1 MKPRWVF
8 LGLLVLGI
16 GAALAWRFLPA
27 TQAPVAKA
35 PATKSPAGKGAEG
48 GGAGKGGGGRGIAV
62 VTDTVT
68 SRDVPIWLTGLG
80 TVHAF
85 NTVTVRPR
93 VSGTLDSINFTE
105 GQSVKAGDV
114 LAQIDPRPYRSV
126 LEQSRARRTQ
136 NAAQLANA
144 RRDLERVRTLVET
157 NSESRRIL
165 EQQESLVAQLTA
177 AAQSA
182 EAAFEAAQLDLDFTT
197 VRAPIA
203 GRTGVR
209 FVDAG
214 NLVATN
220 QPTGI
225 VVITQL
231 QPISVIFMLPQQHLT
246 ALQRRLQ
253 ADRSPPVVRALG
265 DGGAVIAEGK
275 LDLIDNQIDTS
286 TGTVRLKASFPN
298 TDSALWPGQFV
309 SASIL
314 VETRVQATVVPNS
327 VVQPGLD
334 SPFAYV
340 VKADQ
345 TVEARSIKPGP
356 IVAGF
361 TIIESGL
368 APGERVVSDGQSK
381 LSPGTRVSTEDT
393 PKVLAGAKK
402 AAVSAQ

>member
-8 LGLLVLGI
+8 LGLLVLGV
-16 GAALAWRFLPA
+16 GAALAWRLLPTA
-27 TQAPVAKA
+27 KSPVAKA
-35 PATKSPAGKGAEG
+35 PTTKSPAGKGADS
-48 GGAGKGGGGRGIAV
+48 AGKGAAGRGVAV
-62 VTDTVT
+62 VTDIVT

-105 GQSVKAGDV
+105 GQYVKAGDV

-165 EQQESLVAQLTA
+165 EQQESQVAQLTA

-231 QPISVIFMLPQQHLT
+231 QPVSVIFTLPQQHLP

-253 ADRSPPVVRALG
+253 ADSSPPAVRALG
-265 DGGAVIAEGK
+265 DGGVVIAEGK

-345 TVEARSIKPGP
+345 TVEARPVKPGP

-361 TIIESGL
+361 TVIESGL

-381 LSPGTRVSTEDT
+381 LSPGARVSSEEI

>member
-1 MKPRWVF
+1 MKPRWVLF
-8 LGLLVLGI
+8 GLLVLGV
-16 GAALAWRFLPA
+16 GAAVAWRFLP
-27 TQAPVAKA
+27 
-35 PATKSPAGKGAEG
+35 TKTPLASAPAGKGSEG
-48 GGAGKGGGGRGIAV
+48 GGAGRGGGGGGRGIAV
-62 VTDTVT
+62 VTTGVT
-68 SRDVPIWLTGLG
+68 ARDIPIWLTGLG

-93 VSGTLDSINFTE
+93 VSGTLDAINFTE

-144 RRDLERVRTLVET
+144 RRDLDRIRTLVET

-165 EQQESLVAQLTA
+165 EQQESTVAQLTA
-177 AAQSA
+177 AAQAA

-214 NLVATN
+214 NLVAAN
-220 QPTGI
+220 QTTGL
-225 VVITQL
+225 VVITQV
-231 QPISVIFMLPQQHLT
+231 QPISVIFTLPQQHLP
-246 ALQRRLQ
+246 ALRRRLQ
-253 ADRSPPVVRALG
+253 ADSAAPVVHAIG
-265 DGGAVIAEGK
+265 DGAVVLGK
-275 LDLIDNQIDTS
+275 GQLDLIDNQIDTS

-298 TDSALWPGQFV
+298 PDSALWPGQFI

-314 VETRVQATVVPNS
+314 VETRLQATVVPNS
-327 VVQPGLD
+327 VVQAGLD
-334 SPFAYV
+334 SAFAYV

-345 TVEARSIKPGP
+345 TVEARPIKAGP
-356 IVAGF
+356 SVGGF
-361 TIIESGL
+361 TIIEAGL
-368 APGERVVSDGQSK
+368 TPGERVVSDGQSK
-381 LSPGTRVSTEDT
+381 LQPGARVSSEDT
-393 PKVLAGAKK
+393 PKVLVGTKK
-402 AAVSAQ
+402 PVISAQ

>member
-1 MKPRWVF
+1 MKPRWVLF
-8 LGLLVLGI
+8 GLLVLGV
-16 GAALAWRFLPA
+16 GAAVAWRFLPA
-27 TQAPVAKA
+27 KTSLAAAPG
-35 PATKSPAGKGAEG
+35 GKGSEG
-48 GGAGKGGGGRGIAV
+48 GGAARGGGGRGIAV
-62 VTDTVT
+62 VTATVIA
-68 SRDVPIWLTGLG
+68 RDMPIWLTGLG

-144 RRDLERVRTLVET
+144 RRDLDRIRTLVES

-165 EQQESLVAQLTA
+165 EQQESTVAQLTA
-177 AAQSA
+177 AAQAA

-214 NLVATN
+214 NLVAAN
-220 QPTGI
+220 QTTGL
-225 VVITQL
+225 VVITQV
-231 QPISVIFMLPQQHLT
+231 QPISVIFTLPQQHLP
-246 ALQRRLQ
+246 ALRRRLQ
-253 ADRSPPVVRALG
+253 SDSSAPVVHAIG
-265 DGGAVIAEGK
+265 DGGVVLGEGK

-298 TDSALWPGQFV
+298 PDSALWPGQFI

-314 VETRVQATVVPNS
+314 VETRLQATVVPNS
-327 VVQPGLD
+327 VVQAGLD
-334 SPFAYV
+334 SAFAYV

-345 TVEARSIKPGP
+345 TVEARPIKPGP
-356 IVAGF
+356 SVGAF
-361 TIIESGL
+361 TIIETGL
-368 APGERVVSDGQSK
+368 TPGERVVSDGQSK
-381 LSPGTRVSTEDT
+381 LQPGARVSSEDT
-393 PKVLAGAKK
+393 PKVLTGTKK
-402 AAVSAQ
+402 PAISAQ